1 MVTILS
7 DQDDDLDFPRV
18 TREELLDRCEKELNF
33 SNKPFKR
40 TFRHY
45 AKNAGLNETKND
57 EEIEDTI
64 RIFQWNVL
72 SQSKEILFD

>member
-7 DQDDDLDFPRV
+7 DQDEDLDFPKV

-33 SNKPFKR
+33 SNKQFNR
-40 TFRHY
+40 TFSHN
-45 AKNAGLNETKND
+45 NAGLNETKND

-72 SQSKEILFD
+72 SQSKVISFN

>member
-7 DQDDDLDFPRV
+7 DQDEDLDFPKV
-18 TREELLDRCEKELNF
+18 TREELLERCEKELNF
-33 SNKPFKR
+33 SNKPFNR
-40 TFRHY
+40 TVSY
-45 AKNAGLNETKND
+45 NPNIAGLNETKDD

-72 SQSKEILFD
+72 SQSKWISFN

>member
-7 DQDDDLDFPRV
+7 DQDDDLDFQRV
-18 TREELLDRCEKELNF
+18 TRDELLDRCQKELNF
-33 SNKPFKR
+33 SSKPFNR
-40 TFRHY
+40 NFSHY
-45 AKNAGLNETKND
+45 PNNAGLNETKND

>member
-7 DQDDDLDFPRV
+7 DQDEDLDFPKV

-33 SNKPFKR
+33 SNKPFNR
-40 TFRHY
+40 TFSH
-45 AKNAGLNETKND
+45 NNPGLNETKND

-72 SQSKEILFD
+72 SQSKVISFN